1 MIRSFLL
8 AATLAA
14 PRAPRGRLRAG
25 LADPRDPAGRAF
37 ADDGLGHGEAG
48 RIESSALKQRS
59 GRATGTPETAE
70 AIRAVHA
77 AKARLIGGK
86 GGARGALNGVMR
98 REISRASASNT

>member
-8 AATLAA
+8 AAMPAA
-14 PRAPRGRLRAG
+14 PRVPRGRIRAG

-37 ADDGLGHGEAG
+37 ADDGLGHGEEG

-59 GRATGTPETAE
+59 GRATGTPETPE
-70 AIRAVHA
+70 AVRAVHA

-86 GGARGALNGVMR
+86 GARAGR
-98 REISRASASNT
+98 

>member
-8 AATLAA
+8 AAAPAA
-14 PRAPRGRLRAG
+14 LRVPGGRLRAG
-25 LADPRDPAGRAF
+25 LADPRDPAGSAF

-48 RIESSALKQRS
+48 RIESSALRQRS
-59 GRATGTPETAE
+59 GRATGMPETPD

-86 GGARGALNGVMR
+86 GARAGR
-98 REISRASASNT
+98 